1 MGLLGMI
8 KEIVERIT
16 KEAFYKDTPVVIGTG
31 GLSRL
36 FDNQS
41 IFHSVDP
48 DLVLK
53 GIVSQFK
60 QKLIKN
66 E

>member
-1 MGLLGMI
+1 MI
-8 KEIVERIT
+8 KEIVEKIT
-16 KEAFYKDTPVVIGTG
+16 KEVFYKDPPIVIGTG

-41 IFHSVDP
+41 IFHSIDP

-53 GIVSQFK
+53 GLFLS
-60 QKLIKN
+60 LSKN
-66 E
+66 